1 MQLKEPILPIQNQ
14 TLSNLL
20 SEFSEECSNV
30 SILIHQLQ
38 LPEITSRQKAKI
50 LAELLTSAIHLQV
63 HCGEDFQDLIAEEM
77 ESLPDNDENE

>member
-1 MQLKEPILPIQNQ
+1 MQLKEHTLPIQNK

-30 SILIHQLQ
+30 NIFINQLQ
-38 LPEITSRQKAKI
+38 LPDITSRQKARI

-63 HCGEDFQDLIAEEM
+63 HRGEDFQELIAEEM
-77 ESLPDNDENE
+77 ESLPDNDE